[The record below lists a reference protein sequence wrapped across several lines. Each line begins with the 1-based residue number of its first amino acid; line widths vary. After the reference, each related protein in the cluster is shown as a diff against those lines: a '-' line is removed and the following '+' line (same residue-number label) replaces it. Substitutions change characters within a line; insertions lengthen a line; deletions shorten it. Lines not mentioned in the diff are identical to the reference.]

1 VWEQKGPNMLLT
13 FSGVLGS
20 RATAN
25 RHRIFAA
32 ARPTASKRYQRVKEM
47 VKIKG
52 EEKKKKRRRFQPL
65 TDIEAEISLRAQAK
79 GFAGE
84 QLILMHV

>member
-1 VWEQKGPNMLLT
+1 VGTKRPEYAAYIFWG
-13 FSGVLGS
+13 SGVAGAGKPAPNLRS
-20 RATAN
+20 CKTN
-25 RHRIFAA
+25 RIQALLE
-32 ARPTASKRYQRVKEM
+32 SKEM